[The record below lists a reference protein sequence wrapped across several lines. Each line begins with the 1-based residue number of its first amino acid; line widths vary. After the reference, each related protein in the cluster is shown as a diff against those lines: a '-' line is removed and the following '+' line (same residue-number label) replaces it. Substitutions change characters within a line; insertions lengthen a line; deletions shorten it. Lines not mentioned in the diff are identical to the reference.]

1 MKFLKSLEVLLTS
14 RNAEMHIWLKCL
26 GVSLLPPTGAGL
38 KCLIKMF
45 VTLFSDPLNQNV
57 DF

>member
-26 GVSLLPPTGAGL
+26 GGL
-38 KCLIKMF
+38 SPSPNWRRLEVFNKDVRNIIF
-45 VTLFSDPLNQNV
+45 
-57 DF
+57 